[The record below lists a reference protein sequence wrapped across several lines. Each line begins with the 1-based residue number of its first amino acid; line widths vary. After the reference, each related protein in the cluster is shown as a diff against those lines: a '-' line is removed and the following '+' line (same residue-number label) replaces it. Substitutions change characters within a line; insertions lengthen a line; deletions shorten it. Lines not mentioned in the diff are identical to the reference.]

1 MPDKYRSG
9 CSEPPIGLSTG
20 SPIKKLEKL
29 PKELRYPVLR
39 DSVIC
44 GCEGDRK
51 PGRKWEEEEKQ
62 ETKKMVPIKVSF
74 IRLRCLV
81 LKHTPWGIGRGRGG
95 ILQRTKKWASA
106 DMRAKVRC
114 QTAGTLHFI
123 SGTYILLDSLRCQA
137 GLRCNSCPWM
147 AWEFRKR

>member
-1 MPDKYRSG
+1 VVVVVV
-9 CSEPPIGLSTG
+9 
-20 SPIKKLEKL
+20 
-29 PKELRYPVLR
+29 YPVQQ

-81 LKHTPWGIGRGRGG
+81 LKHTSRGVGEGSRGKFTKNKEAGICSHGGRSQVPGSGHS
-95 ILQRTKKWASA
+95 AS
-106 DMRAKVRC
+106 
-114 QTAGTLHFI
+114 
-123 SGTYILLDSLRCQA
+123 YLR
-137 GLRCNSCPWM
+137 NIDPP
-147 AWEFRKR
+147 